1 LNTSEMFLLE
11 KEMLDN
17 ILYYYQNQQKLKETY
32 AGKFIVINDKTVLGS
47 FGTWQDA
54 SVNALKLLQQDNFFV
69 KYCG

>member
-1 LNTSEMFLLE
+1 
-11 KEMLDN
+11 MLDN
-17 ILYYYQNQQKLKETY
+17 ILYYYQNQQKLKENY
-32 AGKFIVINDKTVLGS
+32 AGKFIVIKDKTVLGS